1 MSEKTHYLAETI
13 EHIDITRIDAVPL
26 HARRFRHTR
35 RAVSGFER
43 FASDDRS

>member
-26 HARRFRHTR
+26 VEAMRRR
-35 RAVSGFER
+35 
-43 FASDDRS
+43 